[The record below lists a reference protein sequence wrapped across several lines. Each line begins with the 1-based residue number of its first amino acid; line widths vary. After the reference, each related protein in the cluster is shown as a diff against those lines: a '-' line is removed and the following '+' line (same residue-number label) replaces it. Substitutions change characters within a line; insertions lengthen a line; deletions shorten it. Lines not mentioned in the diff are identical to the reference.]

1 VEPGSTGFL
10 TARYLDFYTT
20 AMATKAK
27 AKQSEPKKVKTSLS
41 LPSDLWTDARIEA
54 LKRGIDA
61 QDLVAEALA
70 AHLKK
75 GGSK

>member
-1 VEPGSTGFL
+1 ML
-10 TARYLDFYTT
+10 DYRYLNVYTFNMT
-20 AMATKAK
+20 PR
-27 AKQSEPKKVKTSLS
+27 PKRKIQTPRMKTSLS
-41 LPSDLWTDARIEA
+41 LPVDLWTAARIEA

-75 GGSK
+75 GGTK

>member
-1 VEPGSTGFL
+1 MGNK
-10 TARYLDFYTT
+10 D
-20 AMATKAK
+20 TKAK
-27 AKQSEPKKVKTSLS
+27 KTEPKKVKTSLS
-41 LPSDLWTDARIEA
+41 LPPGLWTAARIEA
-54 LKRGIDA
+54 LRRGIDA